1 MTAPRRRILRPV
13 AAAHAAD
20 ARRQAQRE
28 RQRDKLAKEQQALQ
42 TWMRR
47 LRRAFHAIERIQGRI
62 SRLQRQIGQSD
73 AA

>member
-1 MTAPRRRILRPV
+1 MTAPRRRILRP
-13 AAAHAAD
+13 AAASQAAD
-20 ARRQAQRE
+20 ARRQAHRE
-28 RQRDKLAKEQQALQ
+28 KQLTKLAKEQQSLH

-62 SRLQRQIGQSD
+62 SRLQRQVGSAD

>member
-1 MTAPRRRILRPV
+1 MTASRRRILRP
-13 AAAHAAD
+13 AASQAAD
-20 ARRQAQRE
+20 ARRHA
-28 RQRDKLAKEQQALQ
+28 QRDKWVAKLAKDQQALQ

-62 SRLQRQIGQSD
+62 TRLQRQVGSAD